1 MDLHSSLPLLEDVLS
16 RGLSLY
22 WPHRLRYALE
32 QGYDPLPVLLGTAGQ
47 KEQRLSLL
55 SGGLLYHLEGIF
67 GREHALNRMD
77 EVLEFTGAW
86 LRWEA
91 AVHGSEL
98 LTRPAWT
105 QAVARIG
112 DYLPRVLPLK
122 PGQAVL
128 ELHGVLSL
136 PARATWREGKRAV
149 EYDWDATRWLLEPHP
164 LPEAVV
170 RELMRRAQRQL
181 IVGA

>member
-1 MDLHSSLPLLEDVLS
+1 MDVQTALPLLEDVLS

-32 QGYDPLPVLLGTAGQ
+32 QGYDPLPVLLGTSIHT
-47 KEQRLSLL
+47 EQRLSLL

-67 GREHALNRMD
+67 GREQALNRMD
-77 EVLEFTGAW
+77 EVLEFAGAW
-86 LRWEA
+86 LRWER
-91 AVHGSEL
+91 AVQGSEL

-112 DYLPRVLPLK
+112 DYLPRVLPLRA
-122 PGQAVL
+122 GQATL

-136 PARATWREGKRAV
+136 PARATWIEGRPAV
-149 EYDWDATRWLLEPHP
+149 QYDWDKAHWLLEPHP
-164 LPEAVV
+164 VPEVVV
-170 RELMRRAQRQL
+170 RELMRRAERQL